1 MTTVTTDKTIR
12 IAGVSHYL
20 ARAATRTTAGVLLL
34 PHVTGVDHF
43 VQEFA
48 DELAARGL
56 TTLAWNPYPDL
67 PMGAEFTDRPP
78 RPKDEATLT
87 TLAGCVDTMQ
97 GELGLSEIATIGFCM
112 GGRFVILFGAREK
125 RLRCGVAC
133 YPSIPMQRNAGQ
145 DLDPIPAAPAIACPL
160 MVVYPGQDRVT
171 PRPVFGALQAL
182 LQGRSAE
189 TAILYYPEAEHGFMH
204 TPSPVNDAA
213 TKTAR
218 PQIYA
223 FLETHLGGK

>member
-1 MTTVTTDKTIR
+1 MTTVTADKTMR
-12 IAGVSHYL
+12 IAGVPHYL

-43 VQEFA
+43 VTEFA

-67 PMGAEFTDRPP
+67 PMGAEFKERPP
-78 RPKDEATLT
+78 RPKDEAS
-87 TLAGCVDTMQ
+87 LATMASCLDAMQ
-97 GELGLSEIATIGFCM
+97 GELGLREIATIGFCM
-112 GGRFVILFGAREK
+112 GGRFVLLLAAREK

-133 YPSIPMQRNAGQ
+133 YPSIPAVRQAGQ
-145 DLDPIPAAPAIACPL
+145 DLDPVPAAPAIACPL

-171 PRPVFGALQAL
+171 PRPVFFALQAL
-182 LQGRSAE
+182 LQGRTAE
-189 TAILYYPEAEHGFMH
+189 TSILYYPEAEHGFMH

-213 TKTAR
+213 TRTAK
-218 PQIYA
+218 PQIHA
-223 FLETHLGGK
+223 FFETHLRGS